1 MDTRIKLKK
10 GYQKKLIEKCK
21 NIGGFSWKELGSA
34 LDISSDY
41 LRIDL
46 KSENIYL
53 SKRLYDK
60 LSEISG
66 LNYNRF
72 ILERL
77 DKNWGRSKG
86 GRLSKPKEKQTKL
99 LVKDYSIE
107 LAEIIGIM
115 LGDGNMWERK
125 GFYYV
130 RVCGHST
137 KDRKYLINHVKPLI
151 KKIFNINMQTYK
163 HRTNNELYLTKGS
176 KDLVFTLKNYGLKSG
191 DKIKNNKGIPEWVF
205 SSNDY
210 LKACIRGLID
220 TDGSVTPITNRNYT
234 YIWFTNKNAALR
246 NDFERA
252 MKILG
257 YKISKW
263 NFSGTPETYIGNK
276 KGIRKFY
283 KEIGFNNPKH
293 KQRFMMPL

>member
-1 MDTRIKLKK
+1 MNKRIKLKK
-10 GYQKKLIEKCK
+10 GYQRRLIENAKEK
-21 NIGGFSWKELGSA
+21 NKISWKELGK
-34 LDISSDY
+34 LLKISSDY
-41 LRIDL
+41 LRLDL
-46 KSENIYL
+46 RLE
-53 SKRLYDK
+53 KRYISQELYDK

-66 LNYNRF
+66 LNYNRL

-86 GRLSKPKEKQTKL
+86 GKLSKPKEKQAKKL
-99 LVKDYSIE
+99 VNNYSIE
-107 LAEIIGIM
+107 LAEFIGVM
-115 LGDGNMWERK
+115 LGDGNIWERK

-130 RVCGHST
+130 RVCGHSIED
-137 KDRKYLINHVKPLI
+137 KEYLINHIKPLI
-151 KKIFNINMQTYK
+151 KKIFNINMQTYIHK
-163 HRTNNELYLTKGS
+163 TNNELYLTKGS
-176 KDLVFTLKNYGLKSG
+176 KDFVFTLKNYGLKSG

-205 SSNDY
+205 SSNNY

-246 NDFERA
+246 DDFERA

>member
-1 MDTRIKLKK
+1 MDKRIKLKR
-10 GYQKKLIEKCK
+10 GYQKRLIENAKDK
-21 NIGGFSWKELGSA
+21 NKLSWKELGKA

-46 KSENIYL
+46 KSEKIYL
-53 SKRLYDK
+53 SEKIYNK
-60 LSEISG
+60 LCKISE
-66 LNYNRF
+66 LDYKKF
-72 ILERL
+72 ILKKL

-86 GRLSKPKEKQTKL
+86 GKLSKPKEKQAKML
-99 LVKDYSIE
+99 AKNYSTE
-107 LAEIIGIM
+107 VAEVMGIM
-115 LGDGNMWERK
+115 LGDGNIWERK

-137 KDRKYLINHVKPLI
+137 EDRKYLINHVKPLI

-163 HRTNNELYLTKGS
+163 HKTNNELYLTKGS
-176 KDLVFTLKNYGLKSG
+176 KDFVFTLKNYGLESG

-205 SSNDY
+205 SSEDY

-220 TDGSVTPITNRNYT
+220 TDGSVTAITNRNYT

-246 NDFERA
+246 DDFEKA
-252 MKILG
+252 MRILG
-257 YKISKW
+257 YKIAKW
-263 NFSGTPETYIGNK
+263 NLSGTPETYIGNK

-293 KQRFMMPL
+293 ELRFMMPL